1 MGRMILLTTAKYKPA
16 GTADTAPRID
26 GQHILQDREVRR
38 EKLGRNKKKTRV
50 TWKFIIWG
58 KKGPE
63 ARM

>member
-26 GQHILQDREVRR
+26 GQHILQDRE
-38 EKLGRNKKKTRV
+38 LGRNKKKTRV
-50 TWKFIIWG
+50 IWKFIIWG

>member
-16 GTADTAPRID
+16 GTADTAPRTD
-26 GQHILQDREVRR
+26 GQHILQDRE
-38 EKLGRNKKKTRV
+38 LGRNKKKTRV